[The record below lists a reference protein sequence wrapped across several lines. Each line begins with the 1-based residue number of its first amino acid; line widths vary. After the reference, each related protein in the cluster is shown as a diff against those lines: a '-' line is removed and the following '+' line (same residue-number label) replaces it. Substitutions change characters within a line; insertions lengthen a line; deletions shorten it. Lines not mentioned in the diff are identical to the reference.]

1 MADPPARLTESPIDF
16 ETAVAYALQP
26 EMRRLI
32 ILYLV
37 GVLLL
42 PLGLEL
48 FLNGGL
54 HVLVI
59 GIVTRVVGLLLA
71 IIGATLLFGGLI
83 GAAFKLVTDANRV
96 AMAE

>member
-1 MADPPARLTESPIDF
+1 MAPPPDRLTESPVDF
-16 ETAVAYALQP
+16 ETALAYALQP

-37 GVLLL
+37 GILLL

-48 FLNGGL
+48 FTGGAL
-54 HVLVI
+54 HMLVLGILTRVI
-59 GIVTRVVGLLLA
+59 GLVLA
-71 IIGATLLFGGLI
+71 IVGATLLFGGLI

-96 AMAE
+96 ALAE